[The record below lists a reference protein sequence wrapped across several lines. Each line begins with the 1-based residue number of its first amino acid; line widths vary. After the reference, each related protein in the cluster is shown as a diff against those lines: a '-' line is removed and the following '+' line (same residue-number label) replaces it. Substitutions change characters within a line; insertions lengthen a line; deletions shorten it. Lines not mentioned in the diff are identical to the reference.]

1 MQEQS
6 VKDRLAR
13 ENDLALERG
22 VFGSPFFFVEGE
34 PFWGSDR
41 MDQIAGDWG
50 STRTPLKHS
59 RTFSRSLASAAFC
72 TRKPIKR
79 VAFRRGSI
87 YWAQLRRLLSSEA
100 EVLSGSP
107 PAQVL
112 IRRHPQL
119 WRGRSHQRGASLQ
132 PISAWTTL

>member
-41 MDQIAGDWG
+41 MDQIAGRLGID
-50 STRTPLKHS
+50 SHTAK
-59 RTFSRSLASAAFC
+59 AF
-72 TRKPIKR
+72 
-79 VAFRRGSI
+79 AN
-87 YWAQLRRLLSSEA
+87 
-100 EVLSGSP
+100 VLSKSCISRFLH
-107 PAQVL
+107 AQ
-112 IRRHPQL
+112 
-119 WRGRSHQRGASLQ
+119 
-132 PISAWTTL
+132 TY